1 MMKLKNIKDY
11 THEIEKLDEEIEEIA
26 DYVKKY
32 PEKQGIKEN
41 LETLQFIQKEL
52 IDRREVLRNQED
64 NKIFKKI
71 KNILIDNNIHNDE
84 IIKEIDK
91 RIKETSV
98 KTI

>member
-1 MMKLKNIKDY
+1 MMKLENVENY

-32 PEKQGIKEN
+32 PEKQGVKGN

-52 IDRREVLRNQED
+52 IDRRETLRNKED

-71 KNILIDNNIHNDE
+71 KNVLLDNNIHNDE
-84 IIKEIDK
+84 IIREIDK
-91 RIKETSV
+91 RIKETN
-98 KTI
+98 

>member
-1 MMKLKNIKDY
+1 MKLENVENY

-32 PEKQGIKEN
+32 PEKQGVKGN

-52 IDRREVLRNQED
+52 IDRRETLRNKED

-71 KNILIDNNIHNDE
+71 KNVLLDNNIHNDE
-84 IIKEIDK
+84 IIREIDK
-91 RIKETSV
+91 RIKETN
-98 KTI
+98 